1 MLRSIRASDSGEMM
15 GTITNPTMASKAAS
29 QIASLSL
36 EEREKQQVGKSL
48 FQLALMRLRRDY
60 LTLLAGVVLIILTA
74 LSISAP
80 AITGALGVNAETTNL
95 NETFLPPGTPGH
107 ILGTDD
113 LGRDYLARLLYG
125 GQVSLSIAFFGALLS
140 LAIGLTIGVYTGF
153 FGGIVDDIVNWVI
166 ITLGSIPSLLLLII
180 IVAVFKPSP
189 LLLVLIFGFL
199 GWTGTARLVRGET
212 LALRAREYV
221 IGATAVGARPL
232 RIMFIHI
239 VPNLL
244 SIVIISLVQ
253 DIGGLILAEAGLSYL
268 GFGIKP
274 PTPSWGNMLTGAET
288 LFTYGAYL
296 VILPGALITLT
307 VLCLYVI
314 GDGLRDAFDPQLEKR

>member
-1 MLRSIRASDSGEMM
+1 MKTMTEQ
-15 GTITNPTMASKAAS
+15 TITSVVSSP
-29 QIASLSL
+29 IASLES
-36 EEREKQQVGKSL
+36 EEREKRQIGKSL

-60 LTLLAGVVLIILTA
+60 LTLIAGVILLLLTLLSLGAPTITKA
-74 LSISAP
+74 LN
-80 AITGALGVNAETTNL
+80 VNPESTDL
-95 NETFLPPGTPGH
+95 NATFLPPGSPGH
-107 ILGTDD
+107 PLGTDD
-113 LGRDYLARLLYG
+113 LGRDYLSRLLYG

-140 LAIGLTIGVYTGF
+140 LAIGLTVGVYTGF
-153 FGGIVDDIVNWVI
+153 FGGIVDDLVNWII

-189 LLLVLIFGFL
+189 LLLVIIFGFL

-212 LALRAREYV
+212 LAIRAREYV
-221 IGATAVGARPL
+221 IGATAIGARPL

-239 VPNLL
+239 VPNLF
-244 SIVIISLVQ
+244 SVVIISLVQ
-253 DIGGLILAEAGLSYL
+253 DIGGLILAEAGLSFL

-296 VILPGALITLT
+296 VLLPGALITLT
-307 VLCLYVI
+307 VLCLFII